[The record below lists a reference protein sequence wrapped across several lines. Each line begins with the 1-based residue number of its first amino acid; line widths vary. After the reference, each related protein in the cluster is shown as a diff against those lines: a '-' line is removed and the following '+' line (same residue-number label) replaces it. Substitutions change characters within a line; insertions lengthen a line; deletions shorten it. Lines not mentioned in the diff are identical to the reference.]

1 MLSNVSHLF
10 VSKEPCWEAEVD
22 MAEWLS
28 FLRIFPAMEAMYASR
43 VTAGYITSVL
53 EDIPKEM
60 FTKVLPAL
68 LLLYLDDDGGN
79 DDRDSDDYNYDN
91 IKPVGPT
98 ERFLF
103 APALWS
109 PSTISILPD
118 DVFREIFVFCLSD
131 SHSIQ
136 HMMVWQSLVHVCQRW
151 RQITFASPRY
161 LDLHLYCSY
170 RTPFR
175 KNLSHWPEF
184 PLTVHYFIPD
194 DEGDLIAAL
203 KHPDRVRC
211 IEIITSSAGREV
223 FAAMQVP
230 FPTLTRLEL
239 TGSADHVPNL
249 PDRFLGG
256 STPCLQHLRLEFIS
270 FPELPTLL
278 MSARD
283 LVSLRLEYIPPVSY
297 IPPEAMAEGLAA
309 LTRLR
314 TLCIRFSSPLESP
327 YERTGSRLE
336 RAVLPVLI
344 SFVFEGD
351 GKYLEDLVAQLD
363 APRVEDVRIEYFI
376 EEAEEAEEEAAEAE
390 EAEQVQAG
398 QLSQFI
404 DRTENFKLSQFKRAQ
419 VTFYVHKTYIEL
431 DLPQSECHQAHLSIG
446 ILDPESR
453 FSVPSLVLLLSQ
465 LVAMLSNVGHLSI
478 RRNQCGM
485 ESAEWLPLLRLF
497 SAVEV
502 LEVSGGLTSY
512 ITSALEDTAEEM
524 VTVSLPALQLLLLD
538 EDNDKLERFL
548 SLRRLSGRP
557 VTIVSTRDEFVERPN
572 SQQRR

>member
-1 MLSNVSHLF
+1 MTHQQTPSLHNNIVSPDSSPDTSLTLTHG
-10 VSKEPCWEAEVD
+10 PCKC
-22 MAEWLS
+22 L
-28 FLRIFPAMEAMYASR
+28 
-43 VTAGYITSVL
+43 
-53 EDIPKEM
+53 K
-60 FTKVLPAL
+60 
-68 LLLYLDDDGGN
+68 
-79 DDRDSDDYNYDN
+79 
-91 IKPVGPT
+91 T
-98 ERFLF
+98 ETTC
-103 APALWS
+103 AQGECTNKHAT
-109 PSTISILPD
+109 TISILPD
-118 DVFREIFVFCLSD
+118 DVFREIFAFCLSD

-136 HMMVWQSLVHVCQRW
+136 HMMVWQSLAHVCQRW
-151 RQITFASPRY
+151 RQITFASPCY

-170 RTPFR
+170 RTSFR

-184 PLTVHYFIPD
+184 PLTVHYFVPD

-239 TGSADHVPNL
+239 TGSANHVPNL
-249 PDRFLGG
+249 PERFLGG

-283 LVSLRLEYIPPVSY
+283 LVSLRLEYIPPTSY

-314 TLCIRFSSPLESP
+314 TLCIRFSPPLESP

-344 SFVFEGD
+344 SFVFGGD
-351 GKYLEDLVAQLD
+351 GKYLEDLVAQID

-376 EEAEEAEEEAAEAE
+376 EEGEEAEEP
-390 EAEQVQAG
+390 EQVQAG

-404 DRTENFKLSQFKRAQ
+404 DRTDNFKLSQFKRAQ

-431 DLPQSECHQAHLSIG
+431 DLPQSECHQAHLSIAT
-446 ILDPESR
+446 LDPESR
-453 FSVPSLVLLLSQ
+453 FSVPCTVLLLSQ
-465 LVAMLSNVGHLSI
+465 LVATLSNVGHLSI
-478 RRNQCGM
+478 RRNQRGM

-502 LEVSGGLTSY
+502 LEVSGGLASY

-538 EDNDKLERFL
+538 EDNNKLERFL

-557 VTIVSTRDEFVERPN
+557 VTIVSTRDEFVELPN
-572 SQQRR
+572 SQQWR

>member
-1 MLSNVSHLF
+1 MSLLVARRLVVRYQLERS
-10 VSKEPCWEAEVD
+10 
-22 MAEWLS
+22 
-28 FLRIFPAMEAMYASR
+28 SR
-43 VTAGYITSVL
+43 VYLDQRTGGDPNRNVT
-53 EDIPKEM
+53 
-60 FTKVLPAL
+60 TL
-68 LLLYLDDDGGN
+68 LLLSPIELAVTGVADIFLFKGTYLLSATLSLE
-79 DDRDSDDYNYDN
+79 DRD
-91 IKPVGPT
+91 
-98 ERFLF
+98 
-103 APALWS
+103 
-109 PSTISILPD
+109 
-118 DVFREIFVFCLSD
+118 
-131 SHSIQ
+131 
-136 HMMVWQSLVHVCQRW
+136 
-151 RQITFASPRY
+151 
-161 LDLHLYCSY
+161 DLCS
-170 RTPFR
+170 R

-194 DEGDLIAAL
+194 DEGDLIAVL

-239 TGSADHVPNL
+239 TGSANHVPHL

-256 STPCLQHLRLEFIS
+256 STPCLQHLHLEFIS

-283 LVSLRLEYIPPVSY
+283 LVSLRLEYIPPTSY

-327 YERTGSRLE
+327 YERTGCRPE

-344 SFVFEGD
+344 SFVFQGD
-351 GKYLEDLVAQLD
+351 GKYLEDLVAQID
-363 APRVEDVRIEYFI
+363 APRVEDVRIEYFV
-376 EEAEEAEEEAAEAE
+376 EEAEEAEEEEAE
-390 EAEQVQAG
+390 EVEPVQAG

-431 DLPQSECHQAHLSIG
+431 DLPQCECHQAHLSIA

-453 FSVPSLVLLLSQ
+453 FSVPCVVLLLSQ

-478 RRNQCGM
+478 RRNQRGM
-485 ESAEWLPLLRLF
+485 ESVEWLSLLRLF

-502 LEVSGGLTSY
+502 LEVSGGLASY

-538 EDNDKLERFL
+538 EDNNKLERFL
-548 SLRRLSGRP
+548 SSRRLSGHP
-557 VTIVSTRDEFVERPN
+557 VTIVSTRDEFVE
-572 SQQRR
+572 